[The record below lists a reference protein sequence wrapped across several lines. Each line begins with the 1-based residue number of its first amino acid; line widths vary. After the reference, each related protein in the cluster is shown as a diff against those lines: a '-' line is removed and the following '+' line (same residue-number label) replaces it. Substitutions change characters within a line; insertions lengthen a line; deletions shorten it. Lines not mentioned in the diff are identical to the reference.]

1 MGTGDISLANGQA
14 PSFRRSRVEERSG
27 DDRKKAMN
35 NTCSFHSP
43 ARSLQLQIFPRR
55 SCLVKRYDK
64 PDDRPTHRIVLQ
76 ADPSVVGFNKRL
88 ANGKPKAEA
97 IG

>member
-1 MGTGDISLANGQA
+1 
-14 PSFRRSRVEERSG
+14 
-27 DDRKKAMN
+27 MN

-43 ARSLQLQIFPRR
+43 ARSLQLQILPRR
-55 SCLVKRYDK
+55 SCLAERYDK
-64 PDDRPTHRIVLQ
+64 SDDRPTHRIVLQ

-88 ANGKPKAEA
+88 ANGKSNSEA